1 MYLCDSVIDVLTIG
15 ESAVK
20 CEAQDNAAMSM
31 RGKHEMTDFFDSS
44 TTLADKRKQNN
55 SGAVLREIVLEK
67 VSEVLEKSLNIF
79 EKLLYEP

>member
-1 MYLCDSVIDVLTIG
+1 
-15 ESAVK
+15 
-20 CEAQDNAAMSM
+20 
-31 RGKHEMTDFFDSS
+31 MTDFFDSS